1 MLITDVIKTE
11 IDLFN
16 LLIETPDSSKEF
28 LISYIKQHFKSF
40 LNDTDPN
47 IRDLNRAIIFGIL
60 LKGLRIKVIESDDSE
75 EELSYIYNN
84 IFEPDYLPFEIFY
97 TFHLLDCKKMSIID
111 FNKVL
116 LKYIKTLDNTDKNM
130 LSNTWVIYTCVKINY
145 NRLENTDE
153 KNELDSLR
161 QMSLFIKELD
171 KNSEY
176 VNILD
181 TYILEGKVP
190 KYVI

>member
-1 MLITDVIKTE
+1 
-11 IDLFN
+11 
-16 LLIETPDSSKEF
+16 
-28 LISYIKQHFKSF
+28 
-40 LNDTDPN
+40 
-47 IRDLNRAIIFGIL
+47 
-60 LKGLRIKVIESDDSE
+60 
-75 EELSYIYNN
+75 
-84 IFEPDYLPFEIFY
+84 
-97 TFHLLDCKKMSIID
+97 MSIID